1 MDDSLARINRSKD
14 LLAKLAA
21 QNGGGAGAGAGAGA
35 GGRAPS
41 AFSTPSAGGFGGY
54 GQAATPSRYGGGT
67 GGGDTDSSFGGIGNG
82 SDGGAGGFR
91 TGAAGAGDAY
101 GASSGFGSRP
111 GALSGSFMGTSVAGG
126 GGSYGMGGMDYGMGG
141 GAMGGGAMAGMGGA
155 TGGGALGQLSVAPMG
170 SMGQMGQISQMGMGQ
185 MGGGMQVDRVSGGG
199 PQGNPQLLKLAQL
212 MGVLKPA
219 CRVESLG
226 EQLLGTETQKRYEV
240 RKGAKKTYVFHERVV
255 TVNTHMGAWSMTI
268 AKNEPV
274 HAEVKPRRTISG
286 NNVQLLRV
294 HTVRVDTDFDSFRL
308 TDHKEELR
316 AVEDLVLT
324 YQCASTDFVEKLT
337 TELQECMQ
345 LDAGGRFGGIRVG
358 MKPRCAHLLRYAD
371 RIVEKLQGGI
381 ENLSFGPRKV
391 KKAMK
396 HKVGPVTRYETRWIE
411 ATGGEISIYKVR
423 CRGAERG
430 HAEPLHRATGV
441 SADTSTSCCCWTRT
455 GRP

>member
-21 QNGGGAGAGAGAGA
+21 QNGGVGVGI
-35 GGRAPS
+35 GGVGGGAPS
-41 AFSTPSAGGFGGY
+41 TFSTPSAGGFGGY
-54 GQAATPSRYGGGT
+54 GQAAAPSPYGGGR
-67 GGGDTDSSFGGIGNG
+67 GGGDADASFGGIGNG
-82 SDGGAGGFR
+82 SYGGGGGFG

-126 GGSYGMGGMDYGMGG
+126 GGGYGMGGMDYGMGG
-141 GAMGGGAMAGMGGA
+141 GAMGGGA
-155 TGGGALGQLSVAPMG
+155 LGRQLSVAPMG
-170 SMGQMGQISQMGMGQ
+170 GMGQMGQISQLGMDQMGQ
-185 MGGGMQVDRVSGGG
+185 GMQVDRGAGGR
-199 PQGNPQLLKLAQL
+199 PQGNPQLLKLAEL

-240 RKGAKKTYVFHERVV
+240 RKGAKKTYVFNDRVV

-268 AKNEPV
+268 AKNEPG

-337 TELQECMQ
+337 TELEECMQ

-371 RIVEKLQGGI
+371 RIVEKLQGGV

-423 CRGAERG
+423 RRGAEHG
-430 HAEPLHRATGV
+430 HAEPVHRTTGV
-441 SADTSTSCCCWTRT
+441 LADTSTSRCCWTRT